1 MGISFGH
8 NVRAISCCV
17 ELRELESDVNSEMKM
32 LERLLESRF
41 KPERSV
47 GGTIASVT
55 GHTALVAAAL
65 YATAQT
71 HVRLRPTD
79 DFVHVAYVAQP
90 QPVSATN
97 AAPTVPAAPIKGRRP
112 IFFDV
117 KIPDIS
123 TILPIA
129 TAPIVASPG
138 DFTRVPMDAGGGG
151 GTTSRSPGATFRAD
165 EVEKQVTV
173 LPGGRPPRYPEA
185 LRIAGV
191 EGKVV
196 AIFVVDDRGLVEA
209 GSVSFLHSDN
219 EQFEREVRATLRD
232 MRFTPAEVGGRK
244 VRQLVQMPFVF
255 KLSR

>member
-1 MGISFGH
+1 
-8 NVRAISCCV
+8 
-17 ELRELESDVNSEMKM
+17 M

-71 HVRLRPTD
+71 HVRARPND
-79 DFVHVAYVAQP
+79 DAVRVSFLTPAQP
-90 QPVSATN
+90 VPTAN
-97 AAPTVPAAPIKGRRP
+97 PAPTTPSKPIDGRRP
-112 IFFDV
+112 ILINV

-123 TILPIA
+123 PVPIA
-129 TAPIVASPG
+129 AGPIVASPG
-138 DFTRVPMDAGGGG
+138 DFARVPMDPADGV
-151 GTTSRSPGATFRAD
+151 GTPLPSPGATFRAD
-165 EVEKQVTV
+165 QVEKQVAV
-173 LPGGRPPRYPEA
+173 LPGGSPPHYPES
-185 LRIAGV
+185 LRMAGV
-191 EGKVV
+191 EGEVV
-196 AIFVVDDRGLVEA
+196 AVFVVDDQGRVEA
-209 GSVSFLHSDN
+209 GSISFLRSDN
-219 EQFEREVRATLRD
+219 AQFEREVRATLRD

>member
-1 MGISFGH
+1 
-8 NVRAISCCV
+8 
-17 ELRELESDVNSEMKM
+17 MKM

-41 KPERSV
+41 RPERSV

-71 HVRLRPTD
+71 HVRVRATD
-79 DFVHVAYVAQP
+79 DVVHVAYVTPA
-90 QPVSATN
+90 QPVSAAN
-97 AAPTVPAAPIKGRRP
+97 PAPTTPAATVKGRRP
-112 IFFDV
+112 IFVNV

-123 TILPIA
+123 PLPIA
-129 TAPIVASPG
+129 FAPIVARPG
-138 DFTRVPMDAGGGG
+138 DFARIPMDAADGAA
-151 GTTSRSPGATFRAD
+151 TPFPSPGATFRA
-165 EVEKQVTV
+165 EQVEKQVAV
-173 LPGGRPPRYPEA
+173 LPGGNPPRYPEA

-196 AIFVVDDRGLVEA
+196 AVFVVDEQGRVEA
-209 GSVSFLHSDN
+209 GSISFLHSDN

-232 MRFTPAEVGGRK
+232 MRFTPAEAGGRK

>member
-1 MGISFGH
+1 
-8 NVRAISCCV
+8 
-17 ELRELESDVNSEMKM
+17 M

-71 HVRLRPTD
+71 HVRARPND
-79 DFVHVAYVAQP
+79 DAVHVAFFTPAP
-90 QPVSATN
+90 PVSTAH
-97 AAPTVPAAPIKGRRP
+97 PTPMTPSSPIDGRRP
-112 IFFDV
+112 IFINI
-117 KIPDIS
+117 KLPDIS
-123 TILPIA
+123 VAPIA
-129 TAPIVASPG
+129 DDPIVARPG
-138 DFTRVPMDAGGGG
+138 DLMRVPMDAAGGV
-151 GTTSRSPGATFRAD
+151 GTPLPSPGAAFRAD
-165 EVEKQVTV
+165 QVERQVAV
-173 LPGGRPPRYPEA
+173 LPGGSPPRYPEA
-185 LRIAGV
+185 LRMAGV

-196 AIFVVDDRGLVEA
+196 AVFVVDDQGRVEA
-209 GSVSFLHSDN
+209 GSITFLRSDN

-232 MRFTPAEVGGRK
+232 MRFAPAEVGGRK

>member
-1 MGISFGH
+1 
-8 NVRAISCCV
+8 
-17 ELRELESDVNSEMKM
+17 M

-71 HVRLRPTD
+71 HVRTRPTD
-79 DFVHVAYVAQP
+79 DVVHVAYVTQA

-97 AAPTVPAAPIKGRRP
+97 AAPTTSAAPIKGRRP
-112 IFFDV
+112 IFVDV

-123 TILPIA
+123 MLPIA
-129 TAPIVASPG
+129 AAPVVASPG
-138 DFTRVPMDAGGGG
+138 DFTRVPIDAVDG
-151 GTTSRSPGATFRAD
+151 GTNPLPSLGATFRAD
-165 EVEKQVTV
+165 QVERQVAV
-173 LPGGRPPRYPEA
+173 LPGGSPPRYPEA
-185 LRIAGV
+185 LRTAGV
-191 EGKVV
+191 EGQVV
-196 AIFVVDDRGLVEA
+196 AVFVVDDQGRVEA

-219 EQFEREVRATLRD
+219 EQFEREVRATLRE

>member
-1 MGISFGH
+1 
-8 NVRAISCCV
+8 
-17 ELRELESDVNSEMKM
+17 M

-71 HVRLRPTD
+71 HVRARPND
-79 DFVHVAYVAQP
+79 DVVHVAFLPPAQP
-90 QPVSATN
+90 VPTANS
-97 AAPTVPAAPIKGRRP
+97 APTTPFTRIDSRRP
-112 IFFDV
+112 ILINV

-123 TILPIA
+123 IAPIA
-129 TAPIVASPG
+129 ADPPSIVGRPG
-138 DFTRVPMDAGGGG
+138 DFARVPTDAAGRA
-151 GTTSRSPGATFRAD
+151 GTPLPSPGGTFRAD
-165 EVEKQVTV
+165 EVEKQVAP
-173 LPGGRPPRYPEA
+173 LPGGSPPRYPEA

-191 EGKVV
+191 EGEVV
-196 AIFVVDDRGLVEA
+196 AVFVVDDQGRVEA
-209 GSVSFLHSDN
+209 GSISFVRSDN
-219 EQFEREVRATLRD
+219 DQFEREVRATLRD
-232 MRFTPAEVGGRK
+232 MRFAPAEVGGRN

>member
-1 MGISFGH
+1 
-8 NVRAISCCV
+8 
-17 ELRELESDVNSEMKM
+17 M

-41 KPERSV
+41 KADRSV

-71 HVRLRPTD
+71 HIRARPND
-79 DFVHVAYVAQP
+79 DVVHVAFLP
-90 QPVSATN
+90 STQPVSTANSALLT
-97 AAPTVPAAPIKGRRP
+97 PSTRIDGRRP
-112 IFFDV
+112 ILVNV

-123 TILPIA
+123 VVPIA
-129 TAPIVASPG
+129 ADPIVARPG
-138 DFTRVPMDAGGGG
+138 DFARVPTDAAGSAGAPLP
-151 GTTSRSPGATFRAD
+151 SPGGTFRAD
-165 EVEKQVTV
+165 QVEKQVAM
-173 LPGGRPPRYPEA
+173 LPGGGPPRYPEA

-191 EGKVV
+191 EGEVV
-196 AIFVVDDRGLVEA
+196 AVFIVDDQGRVEP
-209 GSVSFLHSDN
+209 GSVSFLRSDN

-232 MRFTPAEVGGRK
+232 MRFAPAEVGGRK

>member
-1 MGISFGH
+1 
-8 NVRAISCCV
+8 
-17 ELRELESDVNSEMKM
+17 M

-71 HVRLRPTD
+71 HVRARPND
-79 DFVHVAYVAQP
+79 DVVHVAFLTPAQP
-90 QPVSATN
+90 VPTANS
-97 AAPTVPAAPIKGRRP
+97 APTTPSSPIDNRRP
-112 IFFDV
+112 ILVNV

-123 TILPIA
+123 VVPVTVD
-129 TAPIVASPG
+129 PIVGRPG
-138 DFTRVPMDAGGGG
+138 DFARVQADVAGGAGTPLPTSGG
-151 GTTSRSPGATFRAD
+151 TFRAD
-165 EVEKQVTV
+165 QVEKQVAM
-173 LPGGRPPRYPEA
+173 LPGGSSPHYPDA
-185 LRIAGV
+185 LRIAGI
-191 EGKVV
+191 EGQVV
-196 AIFVVDDRGLVEA
+196 AVFVVDDQGRVEP
-209 GSVSFLHSDN
+209 GSISFMRSDN

-232 MRFTPAEVGGRK
+232 MRFAPAEVGGRK